1 MPHPISQHTTDQ
13 DASADGSKRAMEG
26 PPRSKQAKTVT
37 FYASI
42 SEGRMKVLRKFPGR
56 NSS

>member
-1 MPHPISQHTTDQ
+1 MPDAISQHTTDH
-13 DASADGSKRAMEG
+13 DASADGSKRDGRPA
-26 PPRSKQAKTVT
+26 RSKQAKTVT

-42 SEGRMKVLRKFPGR
+42 SEGRMKVLWKFPGR